1 MKPTDLPAL
10 TSLRFFAAA
19 VIVIYHLSALG
30 FIDGDLYTKFQLSNG
45 VSFFYVL
52 SGFILQHSYS
62 SRMATTSYREFM
74 FMRIARIWPLHI
86 AVVIIILCA
95 GLFSGRQFDGQNL
108 FLVVTLMQ
116 SWLPDPAT
124 HFGINGVSWSISNEL
139 FFYAMFPL
147 SAWLVR
153 RSAIGLFV
161 VIAAILPI
169 YFSQLPIVTDEGV
182 RNGLYAINPISRL
195 PEFLLG
201 VLICHLGQRWILSS
215 GAPRSMLWTIAEIS
229 TLISI
234 VALNVA
240 IVSISNF
247 VYQIFGHGTTVW
259 FYSAGTAPAFCLCIL
274 VFAIGRGYIS
284 RLLSNRVLVFLG
296 EISFSLYLVH
306 QQLIMHFK
314 PTTATDFILLFV
326 TMFVCSVAGWA
337 LIEKPCMRW
346 VRSRVDHHKVQ
357 RLRIKQKK
365 ETISLA
371 TEKVRI

>member
-19 VIVIYHLSALG
+19 VVVIYHLSTLG
-30 FIDGDLYTKFQLSNG
+30 FIDGDPYKKFQLSNG

-74 FMRIARIWPLHI
+74 FMRIARIWPLHM

-116 SWLPDPAT
+116 SWLPDPVT
-124 HFGINGVSWSISNEL
+124 HFGINGVSWSISDEL
-139 FFYAMFPL
+139 FFYAVFPL
-147 SAWLVR
+147 STWLVR
-153 RSAIGLFV
+153 RSAIGFFV

-169 YFSQLPIVTDEGV
+169 YFWQLPIVTDDGI

-201 VLICHLGQRWILSS
+201 VLTCHLGQRWILLS
-215 GAPRSMLWTIAEIS
+215 GTSRSILWTLAEIAS
-229 TLISI
+229 IISVI
-234 VALNVA
+234 ALNVA
-240 IVSISNF
+240 VVPLSNF

-284 RLLSNRVLVFLG
+284 RLLSNRVPVFLG

-314 PTTATDFILLFV
+314 PTTAIEFILLFA

-346 VRSRVDHHKVQ
+346 ARRAANDHKL
-357 RLRIKQKK
+357 RRRIKEKK
-365 ETISLA
+365 ETVSLA
-371 TEKVRI
+371 TE